1 MLFGLRLRRTGTD
14 RADNTDM
21 PGDED
26 LIAAALGGDLNAF
39 NALVERHERAVYSV
53 ALRHLRT
60 PDAAHDVTQ
69 DAFLRAWQSLGTFRG
84 GHPGGFRAWVLRIAA
99 NRALDTLRAR
109 ARRPEQSLDE
119 RQDDEERIWE
129 PESAEPDAFDLVNRG
144 EMAGVLERALGQLQ
158 PDQRLA
164 VILSDVQ
171 GHSYDEI
178 AEISGVALGTVKSR
192 INRGRARLREVL
204 LADEVGRELLGRS
217 PRLESSG
224 RDE

>member
-69 DAFLRAWQSLGTFRG
+69 DAFLRAWQSLDTFRG

-109 ARRPEQSLDE
+109 ARRPEHSLDE

-129 PESAEPDAFDLVNRG
+129 PESAEPDAFDLVSRG

-204 LADEVGRELLGRS
+204 LADEAGRELLGRS